1 MLDLNLFIKSLK
13 CSWLKRLFDNNNQGQ
28 WKTFYLHEIDQY
40 GGNLLFD
47 CNLNEKSV
55 LSMFPD
61 NNFLQEILIA
71 WVKITNDKH
80 KDLKNIGKQ
89 IIWNNKHIQI
99 RNNTLIYK
107 TWLDKGIRNIEHIY
121 DYRLKE
127 FYRFQQIIE
136 LYSIS
141 PNDYLKYNQLISSI
155 PKEWKTNLETENIIL
170 QTNHTLFNKLLKSDH
185 VNRLLYTH
193 QLKNELI
200 PQFKQHDKWK
210 IDINKTEINWNDIY
224 SNTFISTIDSKLRNF
239 Q

>member
-1 MLDLNLFIKSLK
+1 MFAFIWDSKPE
-13 CSWLKRLFDNNNQGQ
+13 KRKVCFKHVLGQ
-28 WKTFYLHEIDQY
+28 Y
-40 GGNLLFD
+40 
-47 CNLNEKSV
+47 
-55 LSMFPD
+55 
-61 NNFLQEILIA
+61 FLQEILIA

-127 FYRFQQIIE
+127 FYRFQQTIE

-155 PKEWKTNLETENIIL
+155 PKEWKTNLKTENIIL
-170 QTNHTLFNKLLKSDH
+170 QTNHTLFNKLLKRDH

-200 PQFKQHDKWK
+200 PQLNNT
-210 IDINKTEINWNDIY
+210 INGN
-224 SNTFISTIDSKLRNF
+224 
-239 Q
+239 